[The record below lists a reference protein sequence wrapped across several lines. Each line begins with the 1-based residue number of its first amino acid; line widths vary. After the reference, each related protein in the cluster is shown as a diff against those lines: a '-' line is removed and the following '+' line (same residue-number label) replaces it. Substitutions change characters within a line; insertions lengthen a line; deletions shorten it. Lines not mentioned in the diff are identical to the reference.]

1 MVLAILRRLITD
13 ETGTTAVEYALI
25 AAIVSLAGLGAFS
38 ALGRDLVDIFED
50 VETGMTLPPL

>member
-1 MVLAILRRLITD
+1 MVLAILRRLIAD

-50 VETGMTLPPL
+50 VETGMTLPPP

>member
-1 MVLAILRRLITD
+1 MVLAILRRLIAD

>member
-1 MVLAILRRLITD
+1 MVLAILRRLVAD

-50 VETGMTLPPL
+50 VETGMTLPPP